1 MSNFATTGGRLRLFL
16 GVSFGVFLAP
26 GDERTLVR
34 LRRFS
39 FEVRCS
45 FSIEG
50 AKESPLE
57 VALVWFQLF
66 AASIAEAKGFGS
78 Q

>member
-1 MSNFATTGGRLRLFL
+1 MILAT
-16 GVSFGVFLAP
+16 
-26 GDERTLVR
+26 GDERALVR

-50 AKESPLE
+50 AKESSLE
-57 VALVWFQLF
+57 VTLVWFQLF
-66 AASIAEAKGFGS
+66 VASIAEAKRFGS